1 MLYELVLSLRQ
12 CVYALLGAER
22 SLPWFAL
29 LPPIVL
35 ALMIVPLVGC
45 GDKSGDK
52 PAPARPVRYV
62 VIGSPATL
70 PSLERTGEIH
80 AHDET
85 ALSFRTAGR
94 MMTRAV
100 DIGDRVN
107 YGQLLATLDDTSAQN
122 QLDSATADEESAR
135 ATARVAALNVS
146 RMQKLIA
153 TGAIARS
160 QLDSA
165 RADWLVASARVK
177 SSEAALRNARESLG
191 WTRLTSP
198 GEGIITA
205 VSASPGQVVNAG
217 ETVVTLAAGQAR
229 DVASQF
235 QLQQAC
241 LAAGQARDVVFDIPD
256 PAKVEAQRAEEFQ
269 VALLSDAGVKAYAVL
284 RDISPQADP
293 QTRTWRV
300 RATLKKPPAAMALG
314 ASVTV
319 RLPSSGSTGYAI
331 PASALSRCGDK
342 PAVFVIT
349 PQMQAQLRVVV
360 PASYTASSAIIAS
373 GLVPGD
379 RVITAGVSK
388 LRPGEKV
395 VAGERLP

>member
-12 CVYALLGAER
+12 CVSALLGAER
-22 SLPWFAL
+22 TLSWFAL

-35 ALMIVPLVGC
+35 VLMIVPLVGC
-45 GDKSGDK
+45 GDKSAEK
-52 PAPARPVRYV
+52 PAPSRPVRYV
-62 VIGSPATL
+62 VVGSPATL
-70 PSLERTGEIH
+70 PALERTGEIH

-94 MMTRAV
+94 MLTRAV
-100 DIGDRVN
+100 DVGDRVN
-107 YGQLLATLDDTSAQN
+107 YGQLLATLEETSARN
-122 QLDSATADEESAR
+122 QLDSATADDESAR
-135 ATARVAALNVS
+135 ATARVAALNVN

-165 RADWLVASARVK
+165 QADWLVASARVK

-198 GEGIITA
+198 GEGVITA
-205 VSASPGQVVNAG
+205 VSASPGQVVSAG
-217 ETVVTLAAGQAR
+217 ETVVT
-229 DVASQF
+229 
-235 QLQQAC
+235 

>member
-135 ATARVAALNVS
+135 ATARVAALNIS

-229 DVASQF
+229 DV
-235 QLQQAC
+235 
-241 LAAGQARDVVFDIPD
+241 VFDIPD
-256 PAKVEAQRAEEFQ
+256 PAKVEALRAEEFQ
-269 VALLSDAGVKAYAVL
+269 VALLSDAGVNAFAIL

-314 ASVTV
+314 SSVTV
-319 RLPSSGSTGYAI
+319 RLPSSGSAGYAV
-331 PASALSRCGDK
+331 PASALSRCGEK

>member
-22 SLPWFAL
+22 TLSWFAL

-35 ALMIVPLVGC
+35 ILMIVPLVGC
-45 GDKSGDK
+45 GDKSAEK
-52 PAPARPVRYV
+52 PASARPVRYV
-62 VIGSPATL
+62 VVGSPATL
-70 PSLERTGEIH
+70 PALERTGEIH

-94 MMTRAV
+94 MLTRAV
-100 DIGDRVN
+100 DVGDRVN
-107 YGQLLATLDDTSAQN
+107 YGQLLATLEETSARN
-122 QLDSATADEESAR
+122 QLDSATADDESAR
-135 ATARVAALNVS
+135 ATARVAALNVN

-153 TGAIARS
+153 TGASARS

-165 RADWLVASARVK
+165 QADWLVASARVK

-198 GEGIITA
+198 GEGVITA
-205 VSASPGQVVNAG
+205 VSASPGQVVSAG
-217 ETVVTLAAGQAR
+217 ETVVT
-229 DVASQF
+229 
-235 QLQQAC
+235 

-360 PASYTASSAIIAS
+360 LASYTASSAIIAS

>member
-94 MMTRAV
+94 MLTRAV
-100 DIGDRVN
+100 DVGDRVN
-107 YGQLLATLDDTSAQN
+107 YGQLLATLEETSARN
-122 QLDSATADEESAR
+122 QLDSATADDESAR
-135 ATARVAALNVS
+135 ATARVAALNVN

-165 RADWLVASARVK
+165 QADWLVASARVK

-198 GEGIITA
+198 GEGVITA
-205 VSASPGQVVNAG
+205 VSASPGQVVSAG
-217 ETVVTLAAGQAR
+217 ETVVT
-229 DVASQF
+229 
-235 QLQQAC
+235 

>member
-22 SLPWFAL
+22 TLSWFAL

-35 ALMIVPLVGC
+35 ILMIVPLVGC
-45 GDKSGDK
+45 GDKSAEK
-52 PAPARPVRYV
+52 PASARPVRYV
-62 VIGSPATL
+62 VVGSPATL
-70 PSLERTGEIH
+70 PALERTGEIH

-94 MMTRAV
+94 MLTRAV
-100 DIGDRVN
+100 DVGDRVN
-107 YGQLLATLDDTSAQN
+107 YGQLLATLEETSARN
-122 QLDSATADEESAR
+122 QLDSATADDESAR
-135 ATARVAALNVS
+135 ATARVAALNVN

-165 RADWLVASARVK
+165 QADWLVASARVK

-198 GEGIITA
+198 GEGVITA
-205 VSASPGQVVNAG
+205 VSASPGQVVSAG
-217 ETVVTLAAGQAR
+217 ETVVT
-229 DVASQF
+229 
-235 QLQQAC
+235 

-360 PASYTASSAIIAS
+360 LASYTASSAIIAS

>member
-22 SLPWFAL
+22 TLSWFAL

-35 ALMIVPLVGC
+35 ILMIVPLVGC
-45 GDKSGDK
+45 GDKSAEK
-52 PAPARPVRYV
+52 PASARPVRYV
-62 VIGSPATL
+62 VVGSPATL
-70 PSLERTGEIH
+70 PALERTGEIH

-94 MMTRAV
+94 MLTRAV
-100 DIGDRVN
+100 DVGDRVN
-107 YGQLLATLDDTSAQN
+107 YGQLLATLEETSARN
-122 QLDSATADEESAR
+122 QLDSATADDESAR
-135 ATARVAALNVS
+135 ATARVAALNVN

-165 RADWLVASARVK
+165 QADWLVASARVK

-198 GEGIITA
+198 GEGVITA
-205 VSASPGQVVNAG
+205 VSASPGQVVSAG
-217 ETVVTLAAGQAR
+217 ETVVT
-229 DVASQF
+229 
-235 QLQQAC
+235 

-360 PASYTASSAIIAS
+360 LASYTASSAIIAS
-373 GLVPGD
+373 GLVPGA

>member
-229 DVASQF
+229 DV
-235 QLQQAC
+235 
-241 LAAGQARDVVFDIPD
+241 VFDIPE
-256 PAKVEAQRAEEFQ
+256 PAKVEALRAEEFQ
-269 VALLSDAGVKAYAVL
+269 VALLSDAGVNAFAIL

-300 RATLKKPPAAMALG
+300 RATLKKPPAPMALG
-314 ASVTV
+314 SSVTV
-319 RLPSSGSTGYAI
+319 RLPSSGSAGYAV
-331 PASALSRCGDK
+331 PASALSRCGEK

>member
-12 CVYALLGAER
+12 CVSALLGAER
-22 SLPWFAL
+22 TLSWFAL

-35 ALMIVPLVGC
+35 VLMIVPLVGC
-45 GDKSGDK
+45 GDKSAEK
-52 PAPARPVRYV
+52 PALARPVRYV
-62 VIGSPATL
+62 VVGSPATL
-70 PSLERTGEIH
+70 PALERTGEIH

-94 MMTRAV
+94 MLTRAV
-100 DIGDRVN
+100 DVGDRVN
-107 YGQLLATLDDTSAQN
+107 YGQLLATLEETSARN
-122 QLDSATADEESAR
+122 QLDSATADDESAR
-135 ATARVAALNVS
+135 ATARVAALNVN
-146 RMQKLIA
+146 RMHKLIA

-165 RADWLVASARVK
+165 QADWLVASARVK

-198 GEGIITA
+198 GEGVITA
-205 VSASPGQVVNAG
+205 VSASPGQVVSAG
-217 ETVVTLAAGQAR
+217 ETVVT
-229 DVASQF
+229 
-235 QLQQAC
+235 

>member
-22 SLPWFAL
+22 TLSWFAL

-35 ALMIVPLVGC
+35 ILMIVPLVGC
-45 GDKSGDK
+45 GDKSAEK
-52 PAPARPVRYV
+52 PASARPVRYV
-62 VIGSPATL
+62 VVGSPATL
-70 PSLERTGEIH
+70 PALERTGEIH

-94 MMTRAV
+94 MLTRAV
-100 DIGDRVN
+100 DVGDRVN
-107 YGQLLATLDDTSAQN
+107 YGQLLATLEETSARN
-122 QLDSATADEESAR
+122 QLDSATADDESAR
-135 ATARVAALNVS
+135 ATARVAALNVN

-165 RADWLVASARVK
+165 QADWLVASARVK

-198 GEGIITA
+198 GEGVITA
-205 VSASPGQVVNAG
+205 VSASPGQVVSAG
-217 ETVVTLAAGQAR
+217 ETVVT
-229 DVASQF
+229 
-235 QLQQAC
+235 

>member
-22 SLPWFAL
+22 TLSWFAL

-35 ALMIVPLVGC
+35 ILMIVPLVGC
-45 GDKSGDK
+45 GDKSAEK
-52 PAPARPVRYV
+52 PASARPVRYV
-62 VIGSPATL
+62 VVGSPATL
-70 PSLERTGEIH
+70 PALERTGEIH

-94 MMTRAV
+94 MLTRAV
-100 DIGDRVN
+100 DVGDRVN
-107 YGQLLATLDDTSAQN
+107 YGQLLATLEETSARN
-122 QLDSATADEESAR
+122 QLDSATADDESAR
-135 ATARVAALNVS
+135 ATARVAALNVN

-165 RADWLVASARVK
+165 QADWLVASARVK

-198 GEGIITA
+198 GEGVITA
-205 VSASPGQVVNAG
+205 VSASPGQVVSAG
-217 ETVVTLAAGQAR
+217 ETVVT
-229 DVASQF
+229 
-235 QLQQAC
+235 

-319 RLPSSGSTGYAI
+319 RLPSSGSTRYAI

-360 PASYTASSAIIAS
+360 LASYTASSAIIAS

>member
-1 MLYELVLSLRQ
+1 MV
-12 CVYALLGAER
+12 
-22 SLPWFAL
+22 
-29 LPPIVL
+29 
-35 ALMIVPLVGC
+35 
-45 GDKSGDK
+45 
-52 PAPARPVRYV
+52 
-62 VIGSPATL
+62 GSPATL
-70 PSLERTGEIH
+70 PALERTGEIH

-94 MMTRAV
+94 MLTRAV
-100 DIGDRVN
+100 DVGDRVN
-107 YGQLLATLDDTSAQN
+107 YGQLLATLEETSARN
-122 QLDSATADEESAR
+122 QLDSATADDESAR
-135 ATARVAALNVS
+135 ATARVAALNVN

-165 RADWLVASARVK
+165 QADWLVASARVK

-198 GEGIITA
+198 GEGVITA
-205 VSASPGQVVNAG
+205 VSASPGQVVSAG
-217 ETVVTLAAGQAR
+217 ETVVT
-229 DVASQF
+229 
-235 QLQQAC
+235 

>member
-22 SLPWFAL
+22 PLSWFAL

-35 ALMIVPLVGC
+35 ILMIVPLVGC
-45 GDKSGDK
+45 GDKSAEK
-52 PAPARPVRYV
+52 SAPARPVRYV
-62 VIGSPATL
+62 VVGSPATL
-70 PSLERTGEIH
+70 PALERTGEIH

-94 MMTRAV
+94 MLTRAV
-100 DIGDRVN
+100 DVGDRVN
-107 YGQLLATLDDTSAQN
+107 YGQLLATLEETSARN
-122 QLDSATADEESAR
+122 QLDSATADDESAR
-135 ATARVAALNVS
+135 ATARVAALNVN

-165 RADWLVASARVK
+165 QADWLVASARVK

-198 GEGIITA
+198 GEGVITA
-205 VSASPGQVVNAG
+205 VSASPGQVVSAG
-217 ETVVTLAAGQAR
+217 ETVVT
-229 DVASQF
+229 
-235 QLQQAC
+235 

-349 PQMQAQLRVVV
+349 PQMEAQLRVVV

>member
-22 SLPWFAL
+22 TLSWFAL

-35 ALMIVPLVGC
+35 ILMIVPLVGC
-45 GDKSGDK
+45 GDKSAEK
-52 PAPARPVRYV
+52 PASARPVRYV
-62 VIGSPATL
+62 VVGSPATL
-70 PSLERTGEIH
+70 PALERTGEIH

-94 MMTRAV
+94 MLTRAV
-100 DIGDRVN
+100 DVGDRVN
-107 YGQLLATLDDTSAQN
+107 YGQLLATLEETSARN
-122 QLDSATADEESAR
+122 QLDSATADDESAR
-135 ATARVAALNVS
+135 ATARVAALNVN

-165 RADWLVASARVK
+165 QADWLVASARVK

-198 GEGIITA
+198 GEGVITA
-205 VSASPGQVVNAG
+205 VSASPGQVVSAG
-217 ETVVTLAAGQAR
+217 ETVVT
-229 DVASQF
+229 
-235 QLQQAC
+235 

-349 PQMQAQLRVVV
+349 PQLRVVV
-360 PASYTASSAIIAS
+360 LASYTASSAIIAS

>member
-35 ALMIVPLVGC
+35 ALIILPLVGC

-229 DVASQF
+229 DV
-235 QLQQAC
+235 
-241 LAAGQARDVVFDIPD
+241 VFDIPD
-256 PAKVEAQRAEEFQ
+256 PAKVEALRAEEFQ
-269 VALLSDAGVKAYAVL
+269 VALLSDAGVNASAIL

-314 ASVTV
+314 SSVTV
-319 RLPSSGSTGYAI
+319 RLPSSGSAGYAV
-331 PASALSRCGDK
+331 PASALSRCGEK

-360 PASYTASSAIIAS
+360 LASYTASSVIIAS
-373 GLVPGD
+373 GLMPGD

-395 VAGERLP
+395 VAGEKQP

>member
-70 PSLERTGEIH
+70 PALERTGEIH
-80 AHDET
+80 THDET

-94 MMTRAV
+94 MLTRAV
-100 DIGDRVN
+100 DVGDRVN
-107 YGQLLATLDDTSAQN
+107 YGQLLATLEETSARN
-122 QLDSATADEESAR
+122 QLDSATADDESAR
-135 ATARVAALNVS
+135 ATARVAALNVN

-165 RADWLVASARVK
+165 QADWLVASARVK

-198 GEGIITA
+198 GEGVITA
-205 VSASPGQVVNAG
+205 VSASPGQVVSAG
-217 ETVVTLAAGQAR
+217 ETVVM
-229 DVASQF
+229 
-235 QLQQAC
+235 

-349 PQMQAQLRVVV
+349 PQMEAQLRVVV

>member
-229 DVASQF
+229 DV
-235 QLQQAC
+235 
-241 LAAGQARDVVFDIPD
+241 VFDIPD

>member
-165 RADWLVASARVK
+165 
-177 SSEAALRNARESLG
+177 
-191 WTRLTSP
+191 
-198 GEGIITA
+198 
-205 VSASPGQVVNAG
+205 
-217 ETVVTLAAGQAR
+217 
-229 DVASQF
+229 
-235 QLQQAC
+235 
-241 LAAGQARDVVFDIPD
+241 
-256 PAKVEAQRAEEFQ
+256 KVEALRAEEFQ
-269 VALLSDAGVKAYAVL
+269 VALLSDAGVNAFAIL

-314 ASVTV
+314 SSVTV
-319 RLPSSGSTGYAI
+319 RLPSSGSAGYAV
-331 PASALSRCGDK
+331 PASALSRCGEK

-360 PASYTASSAIIAS
+360 PASYTASSVIIAS
-373 GLVPGD
+373 GLMPGD

-395 VAGERLP
+395 VAGEKQP

>member
-12 CVYALLGAER
+12 CVYALLGAEQLL
-22 SLPWFAL
+22 SWFAL

-94 MMTRAV
+94 MLTRAV

-205 VSASPGQVVNAG
+205 VNASPGQVVNAG
-217 ETVVTLAAGQAR
+217 ETVVM
-229 DVASQF
+229 
-235 QLQQAC
+235 

-256 PAKVEAQRAEEFQ
+256 PAKIEAQKAEEFQ

-300 RATLKKPPAAMALG
+300 RATLKKPPDAMALG

-319 RLPSSGSTGYAI
+319 RLPSSGSAGYAV
-331 PASALSRCGDK
+331 PASALSRCGEK

-360 PASYTASSAIIAS
+360 PASYTASSVIIAS
-373 GLVPGD
+373 GIMPGD

-395 VAGERLP
+395 VAGEKQP

>member
-29 LPPIVL
+29 MPPIVL

-94 MMTRAV
+94 MLTRAV

-205 VSASPGQVVNAG
+205 VNASPGQVVNAG
-217 ETVVTLAAGQAR
+217 ETVVM
-229 DVASQF
+229 
-235 QLQQAC
+235 

-256 PAKVEAQRAEEFQ
+256 
-269 VALLSDAGVKAYAVL
+269 
-284 RDISPQADP
+284 
-293 QTRTWRV
+293 
-300 RATLKKPPAAMALG
+300 
-314 ASVTV
+314 
-319 RLPSSGSTGYAI
+319 
-331 PASALSRCGDK
+331 
-342 PAVFVIT
+342 
-349 PQMQAQLRVVV
+349 
-360 PASYTASSAIIAS
+360 
-373 GLVPGD
+373 
-379 RVITAGVSK
+379 
-388 LRPGEKV
+388 
-395 VAGERLP
+395 

>member
-229 DVASQF
+229 DV
-235 QLQQAC
+235 
-241 LAAGQARDVVFDIPD
+241 VFDIPD

-269 VALLSDAGVKAYAVL
+269 VALLSDAGVNAFAIL
-284 RDISPQADP
+284 RDISPRHGKAAVIRFGGLRGTGFGAEPLRRKTGRLCDYPADAGAAARCRSR
-293 QTRTWRV
+293 QLHGFFRYHRLRT
-300 RATLKKPPAAMALG
+300 
-314 ASVTV
+314 
-319 RLPSSGSTGYAI
+319 YA
-331 PASALSRCGDK
+331 R
-342 PAVFVIT
+342 
-349 PQMQAQLRVVV
+349 
-360 PASYTASSAIIAS
+360 
-373 GLVPGD
+373 
-379 RVITAGVSK
+379 
-388 LRPGEKV
+388 RPGYYRGRK
-395 VAGERLP
+395 

>member
-1 MLYELVLSLRQ
+1 M
-12 CVYALLGAER
+12 
-22 SLPWFAL
+22 
-29 LPPIVL
+29 
-35 ALMIVPLVGC
+35 
-45 GDKSGDK
+45 
-52 PAPARPVRYV
+52 
-62 VIGSPATL
+62 
-70 PSLERTGEIH
+70 
-80 AHDET
+80 
-85 ALSFRTAGR
+85 
-94 MMTRAV
+94 
-100 DIGDRVN
+100 
-107 YGQLLATLDDTSAQN
+107 
-122 QLDSATADEESAR
+122 
-135 ATARVAALNVS
+135 
-146 RMQKLIA
+146 
-153 TGAIARS
+153 
-160 QLDSA
+160 
-165 RADWLVASARVK
+165 
-177 SSEAALRNARESLG
+177 
-191 WTRLTSP
+191 
-198 GEGIITA
+198 
-205 VSASPGQVVNAG
+205 
-217 ETVVTLAAGQAR
+217 VT
-229 DVASQF
+229 
-235 QLQQAC
+235 

>member
-22 SLPWFAL
+22 TLSWFAL

-94 MMTRAV
+94 MPTRAV

-205 VSASPGQVVNAG
+205 VNASPGQVVNAG
-217 ETVVTLAAGQAR
+217 ETVVM
-229 DVASQF
+229 
-235 QLQQAC
+235 

-256 PAKVEAQRAEEFQ
+256 PAKIEAQKAEEFQ
-269 VALLSDAGVKAYAVL
+269 VALLSDAGVNAFAIL

-360 PASYTASSAIIAS
+360 PASYTASSVIIAS
-373 GLVPGD
+373 GLMPGD

-395 VAGERLP
+395 VAGEKQP

>member
-94 MMTRAV
+94 MLTRAV

-122 QLDSATADEESAR
+122 QFDSATADEESAR

-205 VSASPGQVVNAG
+205 VNASPGQVVNAG
-217 ETVVTLAAGQAR
+217 ETVVM
-229 DVASQF
+229 
-235 QLQQAC
+235 

-256 PAKVEAQRAEEFQ
+256 PAKIEAQKAEEFQ

-319 RLPSSGSTGYAI
+319 RLPSSGSAGYAV
-331 PASALSRCGDK
+331 PASALSRCGEK

-360 PASYTASSAIIAS
+360 PASYTASSVIIAS
-373 GLVPGD
+373 GLMPGD

-388 LRPGEKV
+388 LRPEEKV
-395 VAGERLP
+395 VAGEKQP

>member
-100 DIGDRVN
+100 EIGDRVN

-229 DVASQF
+229 DV
-235 QLQQAC
+235 
-241 LAAGQARDVVFDIPD
+241 VFDIPD
-256 PAKVEAQRAEEFQ
+256 PAKIEAQKAEEFQ
-269 VALLSDAGVKAYAVL
+269 VALLSDAGVNAFAIL

-314 ASVTV
+314 SSVTV
-319 RLPSSGSTGYAI
+319 RLPASGSAGYAV
-331 PASALSRCGDK
+331 PASALSRCGEK
-342 PAVFVIT
+342 PAVFVIS

-360 PASYTASSAIIAS
+360 PASYTASFVIIAS
-373 GLVPGD
+373 GLMPGD

-395 VAGERLP
+395 VAGEKQP

>member
-94 MMTRAV
+94 MLTRAV

-205 VSASPGQVVNAG
+205 VNASPGQVVNAG
-217 ETVVTLAAGQAR
+217 ETVVM
-229 DVASQF
+229 
-235 QLQQAC
+235 

-256 PAKVEAQRAEEFQ
+256 PAKIEAQKAEEFQ

-319 RLPSSGSTGYAI
+319 RLPSSGSAGYAV
-331 PASALSRCGDK
+331 PASALSRCGEK

>member
-1 MLYELVLSLRQ
+1 MLSELVLSRRQ
-12 CVYALLGAER
+12 CVSALPGTER
-22 SLPWFAL
+22 TISWFAL

-45 GDKSGDK
+45 GDKNADK

-62 VIGSPATL
+62 VVGSPATL
-70 PSLERTGEIH
+70 PAVERTGEIH

-94 MMTRAV
+94 MLTRAV

-107 YGQLLATLDDTSAQN
+107 DGQQLATLEDSSAQN
-122 QLDSATADEESAR
+122 QLASATADDESAR

-177 SSEAALRNARESLG
+177 SSEAALRNARESLA
-191 WTRLTSP
+191 WTHLTSP
-198 GEGIITA
+198 GEGVITA
-205 VSASPGQVVNAG
+205 VSASPGQVVSAG
-217 ETVVTLAAGQAR
+217 ETVLTLAAGR
-229 DVASQF
+229 
-235 QLQQAC
+235 
-241 LAAGQARDVVFDIPD
+241 ARDVVFDIPE
-256 PAKVEAQRAEEFQ
+256 PAKIQVQKAEEFQ
-269 VALLSDAGVKAYAVL
+269 VALLSDAAVNAYAIL

-300 RATLKKPPAAMALG
+300 RATLKTPPAAMALG

-331 PASALSRCGDK
+331 PASALSRCAEK

-360 PASYTASSAIIAS
+360 PASYTVSSIIIAS
-373 GLVPGD
+373 GLMPGD

>member
-94 MMTRAV
+94 MLTRAV

-165 RADWLVASARVK
+165 RAGWLVACARVK

-205 VSASPGQVVNAG
+205 VNASPGQVVNAG
-217 ETVVTLAAGQAR
+217 ETVVM
-229 DVASQF
+229 
-235 QLQQAC
+235 

-256 PAKVEAQRAEEFQ
+256 PAKIEAQKAEEFQ

-319 RLPSSGSTGYAI
+319 RLPSSGSAGYAV
-331 PASALSRCGDK
+331 PASALSRCGEK

-360 PASYTASSAIIAS
+360 PASYTASSVIIAS
-373 GLVPGD
+373 GLMPGD

-395 VAGERLP
+395 VAGEKQP

>member
-94 MMTRAV
+94 MLTRAV

-122 QLDSATADEESAR
+122 QFDSATADEESAR

-205 VSASPGQVVNAG
+205 VNASPGQVVNAG
-217 ETVVTLAAGQAR
+217 ETVVM
-229 DVASQF
+229 
-235 QLQQAC
+235 

-256 PAKVEAQRAEEFQ
+256 PAKIEAQKAEEFQ

-300 RATLKKPPAAMALG
+300 RATLKKPPDAMALG

-319 RLPSSGSTGYAI
+319 RLPSSGSAGYAV
-331 PASALSRCGDK
+331 PASALSRCGEK

-360 PASYTASSAIIAS
+360 PASYTASSVIIAS
-373 GLVPGD
+373 GIMPGD

-395 VAGERLP
+395 VAGEKQP

>member
-229 DVASQF
+229 DV
-235 QLQQAC
+235 
-241 LAAGQARDVVFDIPD
+241 VFDIPD
-256 PAKVEAQRAEEFQ
+256 PAKVEALRAEEFQ
-269 VALLSDAGVKAYAVL
+269 VALLSDAGVNAFAIL

-314 ASVTV
+314 SSVTV
-319 RLPSSGSTGYAI
+319 RLPSSGSAGYAV
-331 PASALSRCGDK
+331 PASALSRCGEK